1 MTSYFFD
8 NSGAW
13 LSDAVPKMG
22 EDAVLKNDVIL
33 KISILLIYQN

>member
-13 LSDAVPKMG
+13 LTDAVPKIG
-22 EDAVLKNDVIL
+22 EDAVLKNDIIL
-33 KISILLIYQN
+33 KISI